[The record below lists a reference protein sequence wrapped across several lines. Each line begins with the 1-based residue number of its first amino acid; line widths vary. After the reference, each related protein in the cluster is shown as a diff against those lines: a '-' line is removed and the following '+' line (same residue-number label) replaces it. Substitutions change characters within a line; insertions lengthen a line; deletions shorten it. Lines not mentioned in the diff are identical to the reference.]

1 MAGLAKI
8 ADANAA
14 ELDGGNEVNSEQLRS
29 EMLSRQFRIQTS
41 AAALLIRAVDRLS
54 LEFDRDAKDIAAD
67 AKLWLF
73 QHLYAEAA
81 PLKREEVSE

>member
-1 MAGLAKI
+1 M
-8 ADANAA
+8 
-14 ELDGGNEVNSEQLRS
+14 NSEQLRS

-73 QHLYAEAA
+73 QHLYAEAV
-81 PLKREEVSE
+81 PMQREEVSE